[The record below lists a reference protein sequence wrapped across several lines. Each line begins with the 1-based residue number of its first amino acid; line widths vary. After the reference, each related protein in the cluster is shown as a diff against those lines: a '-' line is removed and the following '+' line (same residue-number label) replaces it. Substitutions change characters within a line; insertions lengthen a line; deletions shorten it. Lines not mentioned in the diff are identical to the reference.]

1 MARLR
6 LAGKIALAF
15 IRSKLTPLTVVAS
28 LLLGALAI
36 MKTPREEEPQIIVPM
51 LDVMVQMPGASAQE
65 VEQRV
70 SIPIEKM
77 LREIPGVE
85 YLYSI
90 SHPGSSLVIV

>member
-1 MARLR
+1 MTRLR

-15 IRSKLTPLTVVAS
+15 IQSKLTPLTVVAA

-51 LDVMVQMPGASAQE
+51 LDVMVQMPGATPQE

-70 SIPIEKM
+70 SIPMEKF

-85 YLYSI
+85 YL
-90 SHPGSSLVIV
+90 